1 MKLAEALMARADL
14 QRKIAQIESRMRQNA
29 KVQEGDEPAEA
40 IERLIPEYERT
51 MDELESLIAQIN
63 RTNNQTPLESAT
75 LSEAIT
81 RRDCL
86 KSKIRAYR
94 NLYEAAAISQDRYSS
109 KEIRFVRCVD
119 PAKLQEKI
127 DYLSKLYRQLDTKI
141 QERNWTA
148 DLMA

>member
-14 QRKIAQIESRMRQNA
+14 QRKIAQIEKRMRQNA
-29 KVQEGDEPAEA
+29 KVQDGDEPAEV

-51 MDELESLIAQIN
+51 MDELEGLIAQIN
-63 RTNNQTPLESAT
+63 RTNNQTSLESST

-86 KSKIRAYR
+86 KSKIHAYR
-94 NLYEAAAISQDRYSS
+94 DLYEAAAISQDRYSS

-148 DLMA
+148 DMMA

>member
-14 QRKIAQIESRMRQNA
+14 QRKIAQIEKRMRQNA
-29 KVQEGDEPAEA
+29 KVQDGDEPAEV
-40 IERLIPEYERT
+40 IERLIPEYECT
-51 MDELESLIAQIN
+51 MDELEGLIAQIN
-63 RTNNQTPLESAT
+63 RTNNQTSLESST

-86 KSKIRAYR
+86 KSKIHAYR
-94 NLYEAAAISQDRYSS
+94 DLYEAAAISQDRYSS

-148 DLMA
+148 DMMA